1 MPHPDRQ
8 FSISTLANLSDSL
21 TEFFNKGTEVFSGYV
36 DDPRNTDQAWIE
48 TVAYNF
54 HDDSGA
60 IVGDIR
66 LCAGDDAGKVK
77 WMDLNCTVDL
87 YASHKDI
94 VEIVVRQL
102 KAFW

>member
-1 MPHPDRQ
+1 M
-8 FSISTLANLSDSL
+8 
-21 TEFFNKGTEVFSGYV
+21 
-36 DDPRNTDQAWIE
+36 E

-54 HDDSGA
+54 HDETGE
-60 IVGDIR
+60 IVGNIK

-77 WMDLNCTVDL
+77 WMDLNSCVDL

-94 VEIVVRQL
+94 VEIIVGRL